1 MEREAGLVEVQMNAR
16 RDEVL
21 ARKKENMQERLR
33 MVSGEMT
40 ADQVKELSAQMQRE
54 YDALDKAIAAEK
66 KAQLQKMRG
75 AMIHRRIDKERR
87 RKAEINEKELAR
99 RRGNIQKMNAGLAK
113 AFSKMIKVRNDQD
126 KASNIERRGTMA
138 GAGDKLR
145 ALLVQWKKGVDNTH
159 LYRDQDVLAMEAP
172 EIERKR
178 LEAEAAAKAKAD
190 EKDLLAANGMKYN
203 IEELYKKILK
213 VEKLS
218 DIVKV
223 NNTHG
228 RRAE

>member
-1 MEREAGLVEVQMNAR
+1 
-16 RDEVL
+16 
-21 ARKKENMQERLR
+21 
-33 MVSGEMT
+33 
-40 ADQVKELSAQMQRE
+40 
-54 YDALDKAIAAEK
+54 
-66 KAQLQKMRG
+66 
-75 AMIHRRIDKERR
+75 
-87 RKAEINEKELAR
+87 
-99 RRGNIQKMNAGLAK
+99 
-113 AFSKMIKVRNDQD
+113 
-126 KASNIERRGTMA
+126 MA

-178 LEAEAAAKAKAD
+178 LEAEAAAKAKAE
-190 EKDLLAANGMKYN
+190 EKELLAANGMKYN

>member
-1 MEREAGLVEVQMNAR
+1 
-16 RDEVL
+16 
-21 ARKKENMQERLR
+21 
-33 MVSGEMT
+33 
-40 ADQVKELSAQMQRE
+40 
-54 YDALDKAIAAEK
+54 
-66 KAQLQKMRG
+66 MRG

-113 AFSKMIKVRNDQD
+113 AFSKMIKVRNEQD
-126 KASNIERRGTMA
+126 KLSNIERRGTMA

-145 ALLVQWKKGVDNTH
+145 ALLVQWKKGIDNTH

-178 LEAEAAAKAKAD
+178 LEAEAAAKAKA
-190 EKDLLAANGMKYN
+190 EAASQDGMKYN